1 MSCGQLALGKLSN
14 FASTC
19 ARLAEIRGSSVDR
32 TRPAL
37 KRFYIFALLPVLA
50 FLGGCNAIVL
60 NPAGDIAIQQ
70 RDLVIISTVL
80 MLLII
85 IPVMALTAWFAWHY
99 RASNTSARYEPNWSH
114 STHLE
119 LIIWSAPLLIIIC
132 LGAVTWMAT
141 HMLDPWR
148 PLNRTGPDKEVA
160 MGAKPLTVQVV
171 ALDWKWLFIYPEQGI
186 ATVNE
191 MAAPVDRPLNFKISA
206 SSVMNAFYVPA
217 LAGMIYAMPGMQTQ
231 LHAVINKEG
240 TYKGFSSNYSGN
252 GFSEMRFDFLAMDEA
267 GFDKWVAGVK
277 ASDTGKLGR
286 TEYLDLERPSEAVP
300 VKKYASVD
308 PQLFDLIVNMC
319 VQPGKM
325 CMHEMAAIDAKGGLG
340 LAGNNIV
347 QSLEYDKYARRGD
360 QPLVKKSYVASVC
373 TKTAPMGMGAQAAA
387 AVTPVSSTPLVGAG
401 LPQPGMF
408 QSFARKPSN
417 S

>member
-1 MSCGQLALGKLSN
+1 M
-14 FASTC
+14 
-19 ARLAEIRGSSVDR
+19 
-32 TRPAL
+32 
-37 KRFYIFALLPVLA
+37 KRFRMIALLPLLA
-50 FLGGCNAIVL
+50 FLGGCNAVVL
-60 NPAGDIAIQQ
+60 HPAGDVAVQQ

-85 IPVMALTAWFAWHY
+85 IPVMALTVWFAWHF
-99 RASNTSARYEPNWSH
+99 RESNTEAHYEPNWSH

-141 HMLDPWR
+141 HMLDPYR
-148 PLNRTGPDKEVA
+148 PINRTGPGQPVA
-160 MGAKPLTVQVV
+160 QGTKSLKVQAV
-171 ALDWKWLFIYPEQGI
+171 ALDWKWLFIYPEQGV

-191 MAAPVDRPLNFKISA
+191 MAAPVGRPLDIEISA

-231 LHAVINKEG
+231 LHAVINKPG
-240 TYKGFSSNYSGN
+240 TYKGFSANYSGD
-252 GFSEMRFDFLAMDEA
+252 GFSKMKFEFLGLDDA
-267 GFDKWVAGVK
+267 GFDKWVSDLK
-277 ASDTGKLGR
+277 ASGGGNLGR
-286 TEYLDLERPSEAVP
+286 TEYLELEKPSEAVP

-308 PQLFDLIVNMC
+308 PQLFNLILNMC

-340 LAGNNIV
+340 LAGAYNV
-347 QSLEYDKYARRGD
+347 QSIEYDKYSRRGSD
-360 QPLVKKSYVASVC
+360 PLVKKSYVASVC
-373 TKTAPMGMGAQAAA
+373 TTSAPMGMD
-387 AVTPVSSTPLVGAG
+387 VSSAETATPAGATPFVGFG
-401 LPQPGMF
+401 LPQPAMF
-408 QSFARKPSN
+408 QSFAPKPSN

>member
-1 MSCGQLALGKLSN
+1 M
-14 FASTC
+14 
-19 ARLAEIRGSSVDR
+19 
-32 TRPAL
+32 
-37 KRFYIFALLPVLA
+37 KRFRIFALLPLLA
-50 FLGGCNAIVL
+50 LLGGCNAIVL
-60 NPAGDIAIQQ
+60 NPAGDVAVQQ

-85 IPVMALTAWFAWHY
+85 VPVMALTAWFAWHF
-99 RASNTSARYEPNWSH
+99 RETNKQAVYEPNWSH

-132 LGAVTWMAT
+132 LGAITWMAT
-141 HMLDPWR
+141 HMLDPFR
-148 PLNRTGPDKEVA
+148 PITRTGPGLAVTQSV
-160 MGAKPLTVQVV
+160 KPLKVQAV

-191 MAAPVDRPLNFKISA
+191 MAAPVGRPLDFDISS

-231 LHAVINKEG
+231 LHAVINKAG
-240 TYKGFSSNYSGN
+240 TYKGFSANYSGA
-252 GFSEMRFDFLAMDEA
+252 GFSNMHFNFLAVDDA
-267 GFDKWVAGVK
+267 GFDKWVSDVK
-277 ASDTGKLGR
+277 ASGGGNLGR

-300 VKKYASVD
+300 VKKYAGVD
-308 PQLFDLIVNMC
+308 PQLFHLIINMC

-340 LAGNNIV
+340 LAGIDNV
-347 QSLEYDKYARRGD
+347 QSIEYDKYARRGAD
-360 QPLVKKSYVASVC
+360 PMVKRSYVASVC
-373 TKTAPMGMGAQAAA
+373 TKAAPMGMDVKAAE
-387 AVTPVSSTPLVGAG
+387 VTPVNSAPLTGAG
-401 LPQPGMF
+401 LPQPRMF
-408 QSFARKPSN
+408 QSFAPKPSN